1 MIQVQLTRL
10 SSSHQNLRT
19 PEIIGEI
26 ARLPQVGEP
35 LLLVGAPLDPEANV
49 RLIETTPITE
59 IRLHTEEGSLEFWTC
74 NSHYGLQILDMD
86 EVGTA

>member
-1 MIQVQLTRL
+1 MIQVQLSRL
-10 SSSHQNLRT
+10 SSSHQNLRSS
-19 PEIIGEI
+19 EIIGEI
-26 ARLPQVGEP
+26 DRLPQVGKP
-35 LLLVGAPLDPEANV
+35 LLLVGAPLDPEASV

-59 IRLHTEEGSLEFWTC
+59 IRHHTEEGSLEFWTR